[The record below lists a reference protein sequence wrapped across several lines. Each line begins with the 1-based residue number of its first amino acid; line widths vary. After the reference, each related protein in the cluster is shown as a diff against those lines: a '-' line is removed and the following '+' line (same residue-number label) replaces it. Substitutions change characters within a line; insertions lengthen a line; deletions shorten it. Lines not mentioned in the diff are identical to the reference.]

1 MDRSVHDWIGRS
13 KKGDMKTAKKEAVKR
28 LLGDI
33 PLTAEIYWLVRRSEN
48 PANVRYSLK
57 GLKGILPEAIDAVK
71 AARKNAP
78 PGKKIF
84 LFASVHYWLEDITMM
99 ALALSGQGHNVSL
112 GYFPYAKWNINQTKF
127 DIRRQAIYT
136 RDALRPVGNL
146 ANFVDF
152 SGWNASYLVVPDEIQ
167 RAVEH
172 VTDYDYMYAFQTEE
186 VDRAN
191 DFYKFR
197 YERNYRAAQVLFD
210 YLRINRPDSAI
221 VPNGTI
227 MEMGVA
233 YRVLRYL
240 EIPTVTYEFSD
251 QKKVMW
257 VAQNDEVMLQNT
269 DILWKQHEDFTLN
282 DSQLKEIQTLMSSRR
297 NGALF
302 GNFSRQWQKI
312 PSEGAQKAK
321 TKLGLDERPVVLM
334 ATNVLGDSL
343 TLGRQV
349 FSKSMTDWLI
359 RTIQYFV
366 EVPKV
371 QLVIRIHPGEALV
384 KHGSIYDKIRET
396 LPVLPD
402 HIHLVAPTEDINTY
416 DLMELARIG
425 LVYTTTVGLEM
436 ALHGIPVLVAGKTHY
451 RNRGF
456 THDPNTWVDY
466 FKTLNKLISN
476 PQDSML
482 NEEQIKLAWKYA
494 YLFFYKYP
502 VPFPWHMV
510 FREKDFKE
518 ASMAE
523 VLSKS
528 GLKAY
533 KTTFDLLTFQTRLR

>member
-13 KKGDMKTAKKEAVKR
+13 KKGDMKTGKKEAVKR

-71 AARKNAP
+71 VARKNAP

-84 LFASVHYWLEDITMM
+84 LFASVHYWLENITMM

-227 MEMGVA
+227 MEMGIA

-297 NGALF
+297 KGALF

-321 TKLGLDERPVVLM
+321 NKLGLDDRPVVLM

-349 FSKSMTDWLI
+349 FSKSMTEWLI

-396 LPVLPD
+396 LPQLPS
-402 HIHLVAPTEDINTY
+402 HIHLVAPTEDVNTY
-416 DLMELARIG
+416 DIMELANLG

-436 ALHGIPVLVAGKTHY
+436 AMYGIPVIVAGKTHY

-456 THDPNTWVDY
+456 TYDPSTWVEY
-466 FKTLNKLISN
+466 FKELTRIIS
-476 PQDSML
+476 SSKESAL
-482 NEEQIKLAWKYA
+482 EQSKVNTAWKYA
-494 YLFFYKYP
+494 YLFFFKYP
-502 VPFPWHMV
+502 KPYPWHLSA
-510 FREKDFKE
+510 KGLDFVEYPLKY
-518 ASMAE
+518 
-523 VLSKS
+523 VLSRDGQKHF
-528 GLKAY
+528 GA
-533 KTTFDLLTFQTRLR
+533 TFEQLAFIKKG